1 MEASFADG
9 TRLSD
14 GYYDASARPL
24 RRRGRAECTICPIGS
39 AEWRC
44 QARDMAERPHPELDT
59 GRAGSA
65 MAPAEGDPANELYD
79 YAVSLLERR
88 VGEPVERD

>member
-1 MEASFADG
+1 
-9 TRLSD
+9 
-14 GYYDASARPL
+14 
-24 RRRGRAECTICPIGS
+24 
-39 AEWRC
+39 
-44 QARDMAERPHPELDT
+44 
-59 GRAGSA
+59 